1 MPLDLGLGLGLVGV
15 RAGAPADAGAA
26 AVVED
31 VTVVEC
37 VSVWCSLTSSQVGWK
52 RCFSK
57 ENWALVIRKKGN
69 GC

>member
-15 RAGAPADAGAA
+15 GAGALAE

-31 VTVVEC
+31 VMVVEC
-37 VSVWCSLTSSQVGWK
+37 VSVWCLLTSSQVGWK

-57 ENWALVIRKKGN
+57 ENWAVVTRKKGN